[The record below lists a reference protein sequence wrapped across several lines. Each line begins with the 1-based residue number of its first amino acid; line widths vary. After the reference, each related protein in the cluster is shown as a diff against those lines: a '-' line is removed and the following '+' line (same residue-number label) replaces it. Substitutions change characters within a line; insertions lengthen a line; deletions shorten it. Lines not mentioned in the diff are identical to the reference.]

1 MALENLETPSFEFG
15 IEHTMEM
22 GNAEL
27 LNDLYAPETSTAN
40 PDEIKEVVKEV
51 KPTIPEQ
58 KPSKKIKEI
67 IPEEEDEEGKKKEP
81 TGQDLISSF
90 LGGGD
95 DEEAEEEETPEEVI
109 EKTDEEG
116 SEETQFTALAND
128 LFKLGVFN
136 KDEDE
141 DDVVISTPEQFLERF
156 KAEKQKGAIEI
167 VNNFIA
173 QFGADYQQAFDAIYV
188 KGVNPKEYWG
198 AYANIASLAEVDLT
212 QESNQEMVVRK
223 SLQEQGWEDEDI
235 NDEVQRLKNNADL
248 EDVAAKHH
256 KILVKQ
262 EAKKLKEKEAQA
274 EQELQ
279 QRAAIRNQYIQNVQ
293 TVLQEKVK
301 AKEFDGIPLNPKL
314 ANELQDFLLVDKYKT
329 KSGET
334 LTDFDK
340 AILDLKKPENH
351 AQKVKLALLL
361 KIMEKDPTLSTIQ
374 RSGVS
379 KKSDQLFSEVAR
391 QVQKTKTPPAAK
403 PKSWFQ

>member
-58 KPSKKIKEI
+58 KSSKKGKEI

-95 DEEAEEEETPEEVI
+95 DEEADEEETPEEVI

-188 KGVNPKEYWG
+188 KGVHPKEYWG
-198 AYANIASLAEVDLT
+198 AYANIANLAEIDLT
-212 QESNQEMVVRK
+212 QENNQEMVVRK
-223 SLQEQGWEDEDI
+223 SLQGQGWEDEDI

-248 EDVAAKHH
+248 EDVATKHH

-262 EAKKLKEKEAQA
+262 EARMLKEKEAQA

-314 ANELQDFLLVDKYKT
+314 ASELQDFLLVDKYKT

>member
-22 GNAEL
+22 GNTEL

-58 KPSKKIKEI
+58 KPSKKVKEI
-67 IPEEEDEEGKKKEP
+67 IPEEFDENGNKKEP
-81 TGQDLISSF
+81 TAQDLISSF
-90 LGGGD
+90 LGGD
-95 DEEAEEEETPEEVI
+95 DEEEETEEV
-109 EKTDEEG
+109 EETQTET
-116 SEETQFTALAND
+116 SEDTPGETQFTALAND

-141 DDVVISTPEQFLERF
+141 EDVVISTPEEFLERF
-156 KAEKQKGAIEI
+156 KSEKQKGAIEI

-173 QFGADYQQAFDAIYV
+173 QFGQDYQEAFDAIYV

-223 SLQEQGWEDEDI
+223 SLQDQGWEDEDI

-262 EAKKLKEKEAQA
+262 EAKRLKEKEAHA
-274 EQELQ
+274 EQEMQ
-279 QRAAIRNQYIQNVQ
+279 QRAAIRNLYIQNVQ
-293 TVLQEKVK
+293 AVLQEKVK

-314 ANELQDFLLVDKYKT
+314 ASELQDFLLVDKYKT

-374 RSGVS
+374 RSGIS

-391 QVQKTKTPPAAK
+391 QVQKTKTTPAAK

>member
-58 KPSKKIKEI
+58 KPSKKGKEI
-67 IPEEEDEEGKKKEP
+67 IPEEIDEEGNKKEP
-81 TGQDLISSF
+81 TAQDLISSF
-90 LGGGD
+90 LGGDD
-95 DEEAEEEETPEEVI
+95 DEEEPEEVVEVQTETPED
-109 EKTDEEG
+109 TP
-116 SEETQFTALAND
+116 EETQFTALAND

-198 AYANIASLAEVDLT
+198 AYANIANLAEIDLT
-212 QESNQEMVVRK
+212 QENNQEMVVRK
-223 SLQEQGWEDEDI
+223 SLQDQGWEDEDI

-262 EAKKLKEKEAQA
+262 EARKLKEKEAQA

-314 ANELQDFLLVDKYKT
+314 ASELQDFLLVDKYKT